1 MNRLIMKKIGMGISM
16 KIRRVN
22 LKSDEVL
29 EIVVDYQVRLRV
41 MESEPDQYNET
52 SLLLEMTDFGYDWGD
67 RAKNE
72 IRDMMREI

>member
-52 SLLLEMTDFGYDWGD
+52 SLLLEMTDLGYDWGRSSKKQD
-67 RAKNE
+67 S
-72 IRDMMREI
+72 

>member
-41 MESEPDQYNET
+41 MESELDQYNET

-72 IRDMMREI
+72 IRDKIKDI